1 MTSFALEPIYGSL
14 LLTMAVAAI
23 TVAITLTVTPPTE
36 NQTQRRWLI
45 TLRLLAAAILL
56 LAAFRPA
63 LLRTDNQLAEA
74 ALVIAVDTSR
84 SMTLPDGD
92 GSTRWETQATVW
104 RTLAGNIIGLDDQLD
119 VRLLTYDSNTQ
130 E

>member
-1 MTSFALEPIYGSL
+1 MTSFAFEPIYGSL
-14 LLTMAVAAI
+14 LLTMAVAAV
-23 TVAITLTVTPPTE
+23 TVGVILAVTPPTE
-36 NQTQRRWLI
+36 NPMRRRWLI
-45 TLRLLAAAILL
+45 SLRLLAAVTLL

-63 LLRTDNQLAEA
+63 LFRTDNQLAEA

-92 GSTRWETQATVW
+92 GNTRWETQTEIW
-104 RTLAGNIIGLDDQLD
+104 RSLADSILGLD
-119 VRLLTYDSNTQ
+119 